1 MKLIEDDNILNNF
14 SKKNSK
20 KEISISIFTTVLLLI
35 MSILL
40 IVLSFNVYAT
50 NESNNNE
57 YENVV
62 ENLVEQESE
71 TEDIL
76 IVEKDSKQENND
88 IIEIEDI
95 EEQQEEKEETTQ
107 KINTNEIIYTAKNG
121 EKYSIV
127 GKLDIPNLN
136 IKYDILSTSSTALL
150 EISLNRYWGAYP
162 NQVGNMVVIGH
173 NYKNSKF
180 FGNLLKIER
189 GDIVKIT
196 DNNGKT
202 LDYSVYDTYIIDP
215 DDNSCTSQLTNG
227 NIEITLITCY
237 YENENA
243 HATKRFV
250 VKARAN

>member
-1 MKLIEDDNILNNF
+1 
-14 SKKNSK
+14 
-20 KEISISIFTTVLLLI
+20 
-35 MSILL
+35 
-40 IVLSFNVYAT
+40 
-50 NESNNNE
+50 
-57 YENVV
+57 
-62 ENLVEQESE
+62 
-71 TEDIL
+71 
-76 IVEKDSKQENND
+76 
-88 IIEIEDI
+88 
-95 EEQQEEKEETTQ
+95 
-107 KINTNEIIYTAKNG
+107 
-121 EKYSIV
+121 
-127 GKLDIPNLN
+127 
-136 IKYDILSTSSTALL
+136 
-150 EISLNRYWGAYP
+150 
-162 NQVGNMVVIGH
+162 MVVIGH